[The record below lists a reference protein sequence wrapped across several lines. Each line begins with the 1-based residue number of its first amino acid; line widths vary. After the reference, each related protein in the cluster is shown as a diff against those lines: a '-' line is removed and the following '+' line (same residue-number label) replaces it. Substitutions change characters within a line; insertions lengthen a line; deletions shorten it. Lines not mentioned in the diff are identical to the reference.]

1 MAKTGV
7 IPDISRARGRPPT
20 EIVKDEV
27 EKMGSILAAAISL
40 KVAPNTIRYWLKKGN
55 FTVNKTASVSQ
66 GVQS

>member
-1 MAKTGV
+1 MAKTGA
-7 IPDISRARGRPPT
+7 IPDISRERGQPPT

-27 EKMGSILAAAISL
+27 EKTGSILAAALSL

-55 FTVNKTASVSQ
+55 FTVSKSANVIQ